1 MKINYEKTIAGFMA
15 ALLAAMPVAFA
26 ATNVSDAFGKL
37 GTNGVL
43 DAVIVVGSG
52 AAASDVAGAADIA
65 VRLAELSY
73 TTTTTSGSTAV
84 DGLSKDGIGICTSAT
99 PDTAC
104 QLMDGTNGFPSSGIV
119 KSFHYSGL
127 KDTTYSWRA
136 DDYDYREQVD
146 IAGVT
151 LRHSWSTTDINGTPK
166 MQIDSGDVFYEWIA
180 EELLNGT
187 GAKTTKNY
195 TYPVYITML
204 GKTFAI
210 IATTGENSFI
220 ALSGSIG
227 TATATS
233 GVTYGDYTV
242 YSDLGKDNSWARI
255 IIKDKNGNTVDT
267 KVINEGDSYDIASI
281 SLTVKITD
289 SRALDDGTVVGT
301 DVVFGPKGTTEKTYD
316 TSADTT
322 STGTESDRFPGET
335 DWGVQTKSSN
345 FPAGTAGSI
354 PSGSTIQVIYKPTTT
369 KYLKQ
374 GEKLVLPNNYAEL
387 GYLGFNTDK
396 FATITVKT
404 VTSQT
409 AYNYS
414 ADTQSF
420 GNLNG
425 LEISSDVAGSI
436 VASNG
441 NAYTKAYVLFNKTFD
456 FGGIAM
462 PVMFGY
468 YDQSKQ
474 KILVN
479 GTPDKNYESTV
490 AEFVTKWINGSTT
503 TWVDNATYAFKLN
516 YGSVGE
522 NDFYLNVTV
531 NANTSTY
538 LFYVRAGTAASGNIN
553 ATYQNKTLWSGTNN
567 LEFRL
572 GPTASSADPGDVEVT
587 TEAVTRQLIGQTVQD
602 ILDDSGV
609 TVVAPN
615 SNSAANWVV
624 LKIPSKTLENKVYF
638 GKLGSSTTGGTV
650 KQLVAYKSALAVL
663 DTEVT
668 AAHKAKNMVVV
679 GGPCVNSVVAD
690 LASAGKF
697 KYSCSAWPGR
707 DFGFVSVIDDAY
719 TTGKVV
725 VVVAGTR
732 AADSRLASTVFQQYD
747 SLLSGR
753 NNTAVEVTSATSAGI
768 VAG

>member
-26 ATNVSDAFGKL
+26 ATNVSQAFGKL

-43 DAVIVVGSG
+43 DAVVVVGSG

-73 TTTTTSGSTAV
+73 TTTTTTGGTAV

-146 IAGVT
+146 ISGVT
-151 LRHSWSTTDINGTPK
+151 MRHSWSTTDINGTPK
-166 MQIDSGDVFYEWIA
+166 MQVDSGDVFYEWVS

-187 GAKTTKNY
+187 GTTSTKNY

-210 IATTGENSFI
+210 VATTGSNSFI

-255 IIKDKNGNTVDT
+255 LIKDKNGNTVDT
-267 KVINEGDSYDIASI
+267 KVINEQDSYDVSSA

-289 SRALDDGTVVGT
+289 VRALDDGTVVGT

-335 DWGVQTKSSN
+335 AWGIQVKTGS

-354 PSGSTIQVIYKPTTT
+354 PSGSTIQVVYKPTLTQ
-369 KYLKQ
+369 YLKQ
-374 GEKLVLPNNYAEL
+374 GEKIVFPNNYAEL

-396 FATITVKT
+396 FATVTVKA

-414 ADTQSF
+414 AETQSF
-420 GNLNG
+420 
-425 LEISSDVAGSI
+425 
-436 VASNG
+436 
-441 NAYTKAYVLFNKTFD
+441 KPQRF
-456 FGGIAM
+456 
-462 PVMFGY
+462 
-468 YDQSKQ
+468 
-474 KILVN
+474 
-479 GTPDKNYESTV
+479 
-490 AEFVTKWINGSTT
+490 
-503 TWVDNATYAFKLN
+503 
-516 YGSVGE
+516 
-522 NDFYLNVTV
+522 
-531 NANTSTY
+531 
-538 LFYVRAGTAASGNIN
+538 GNI
-553 ATYQNKTLWSGTNN
+553 
-567 LEFRL
+567 
-572 GPTASSADPGDVEVT
+572 V
-587 TEAVTRQLIGQTVQD
+587 
-602 ILDDSGV
+602 
-609 TVVAPN
+609 
-615 SNSAANWVV
+615 
-624 LKIPSKTLENKVYF
+624 
-638 GKLGSSTTGGTV
+638 
-650 KQLVAYKSALAVL
+650 
-663 DTEVT
+663 
-668 AAHKAKNMVVV
+668 
-679 GGPCVNSVVAD
+679 
-690 LASAGKF
+690 
-697 KYSCSAWPGR
+697 
-707 DFGFVSVIDDAY
+707 
-719 TTGKVV
+719 
-725 VVVAGTR
+725 
-732 AADSRLASTVFQQYD
+732 
-747 SLLSGR
+747 
-753 NNTAVEVTSATSAGI
+753 
-768 VAG
+768 